1 VVPTNTFSDV
11 DAGDAL
17 TYSARLQ
24 NGDPLPSWLHFD
36 AATRTLSGTAGSAGS
51 WDVQIV
57 ATDLSGASAFD
68 VFSVTVNPTTNNTPG
83 QTIVGGNG
91 NDMLNGGNGN
101 DTITGGKGTDML
113 SGGNGDDTLNFSQ
126 DAIWKKTKRTN
137 AGSPDE
143 SGTKDKVD
151 LNGKRRSYDV
161 FDGGDGY
168 DKLVGTSGND
178 AILLDD
184 SSSPAASSG
193 PRIRNIERIEA
204 GNGNDVVDLTSKRY
218 AYGDVTIDGGSGN
231 DVLWSSSGND
241 TLLGGSGN
249 DQMDGGAGN
258 DYLNG
263 GTGKDTM
270 NGGSGVDVMQGGAG
284 SDSLTDKSGN
294 SLMDGGASNDT
305 LTSGSGNALMIGGK
319 GNDKLVLGG
328 GYDVIAF
335 NRGDGKDTV
344 SGKDS
349 SATLSLGGG
358 IRYQDLTLRRSGS
371 DLVLEDTAG
380 DRITFDKWYD
390 GKRYQSV
397 SKLQIVTGSPT
408 AAQSADPLADNKVE
422 TFDFK
427 GMVSAFDAA
436 SNSGHGVS
444 KWALTN
450 AIAQFQLGGSDAAAM
465 GGDMAYQYGVNG
477 TLAGVAL
484 SAAQEVANSSQFGKG
499 AQTLKPQT
507 EPQDPAAVT
516 LS

>member
-1 VVPTNTFSDV
+1 
-11 DAGDAL
+11 
-17 TYSARLQ
+17 
-24 NGDPLPSWLHFD
+24 
-36 AATRTLSGTAGSAGS
+36 
-51 WDVQIV
+51 
-57 ATDLSGASAFD
+57 
-68 VFSVTVNPTTNNTPG
+68 
-83 QTIVGGNG
+83 
-91 NDMLNGGNGN
+91 
-101 DTITGGKGTDML
+101 
-113 SGGNGDDTLNFSQ
+113 
-126 DAIWKKTKRTN
+126 
-137 AGSPDE
+137 
-143 SGTKDKVD
+143 
-151 LNGKRRSYDV
+151 
-161 FDGGDGY
+161 
-168 DKLVGTSGND
+168 
-178 AILLDD
+178 
-184 SSSPAASSG
+184 
-193 PRIRNIERIEA
+193 
-204 GNGNDVVDLTSKRY
+204 
-218 AYGDVTIDGGSGN
+218 
-231 DVLWSSSGND
+231 
-241 TLLGGSGN
+241 
-249 DQMDGGAGN
+249 MDGGAG
-258 DYLNG
+258 
-263 GTGKDTM
+263 
-270 NGGSGVDVMQGGAG
+270 
-284 SDSLTDKSGN
+284 
-294 SLMDGGASNDT
+294 NDT